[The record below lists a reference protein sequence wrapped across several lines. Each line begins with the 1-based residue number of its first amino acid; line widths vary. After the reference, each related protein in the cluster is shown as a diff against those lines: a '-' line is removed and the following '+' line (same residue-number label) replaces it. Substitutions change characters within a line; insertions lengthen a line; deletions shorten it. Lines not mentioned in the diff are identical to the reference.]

1 MTFPRKGGRGL
12 KGRFG
17 SDVPPRP
24 SKPSPSLR
32 QYPFT
37 LPCLQCDYSNRGP
50 RKKTIKSQGFLK
62 TKDSRFF
69 ANGTI
74 EFKVQLCNR
83 WKLLNRLNLPD
94 VSGKGTQIYECFRSR
109 FAKKNLRIFCFQ
121 KKLWLD
127 DLPSAPVRAVAL
139 WDKTVLVVVWNT
151 LYTWDY
157 RFRNIFFP
165 SLIWNIKKQVYLASP
180 RFITR
185 SRHPA

>member
-17 SDVPPRP
+17 SDVPLRP

-37 LPCLQCDYSNRGP
+37 LPCLQCDYSNRGTW
-50 RKKTIKSQGFLK
+50 KKTIQSQGFLK

-83 WKLLNRLNLPD
+83 WKLLDRLNLPH
-94 VSGKGTQIYECFRSR
+94 VSGKKHSNLWMLSVRLQ
-109 FAKKNLRIFCFQ
+109 KNLRIFCF
-121 KKLWLD
+121 KKSYDW
-127 DLPSAPVRAVAL
+127 
-139 WDKTVLVVVWNT
+139 T
-151 LYTWDY
+151 
-157 RFRNIFFP
+157 IF
-165 SLIWNIKKQVYLASP
+165 QVP
-180 RFITR
+180 RFEQSHCKTRQFLLWCEIHCINEITV
-185 SRHPA
+185 SGTYSLLF

>member
-94 VSGKGTQIYECFRSR
+94 VSGKSTKIYECYRSVC
-109 FAKKNLRIFCFQ
+109 KKNLRIFCFQ
-121 KKLWLD
+121 KICDWM
-127 DLPSAPVRAVAL
+127 
-139 WDKTVLVVVWNT
+139 
-151 LYTWDY
+151 
-157 RFRNIFFP
+157 IF
-165 SLIWNIKKQVYLASP
+165 QVP
-180 RFITR
+180 RFEQSHCKTRQFLLWFEIHCINEITG
-185 SRHPA
+185 SGTYSFLF